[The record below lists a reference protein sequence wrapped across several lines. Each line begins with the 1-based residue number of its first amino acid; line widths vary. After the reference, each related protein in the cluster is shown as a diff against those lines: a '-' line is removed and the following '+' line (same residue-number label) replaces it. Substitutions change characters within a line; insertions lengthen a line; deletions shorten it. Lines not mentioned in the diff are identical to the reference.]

1 MPVYRYAE
9 VLLNFAEAKA
19 ELGELSQTDL
29 NNSINLIRKRAGM
42 PDMSVGNSVDPF
54 LVSKDY
60 GYSNCKDGDILEI
73 RRERS
78 IELFM
83 EHRRYYDL
91 MRWKEGKC
99 IDQPIY
105 GFYVNGAGGIDFTGD
120 GKEDVVFYANGAAK
134 PAVGSGVQTYQI
146 GKDIILSQ
154 ETKGYSC
161 NHHTQDRKPFNEE
174 RDYYYPI
181 PINELS
187 LNPNLTQ
194 NPGWK

>member
-1 MPVYRYAE
+1 M
-9 VLLNFAEAKA
+9 
-19 ELGELSQTDL
+19 
-29 NNSINLIRKRAGM
+29 NLIRKRAGM
-42 PDMSVGNSVDPF
+42 PDMKTGNSVDPF
-54 LVSKDY
+54 LISQDF

-73 RRERS
+73 RRERG

-99 IDQPIY
+99 INQPIY
-105 GFYVNGAGGIDFTGD
+105 GIYVNGAGGIDFTGD
-120 GKEDVVFYANGAAK
+120 GREDVVFYANGGSK
-134 PAVGSGVQTYQI
+134 PAVGAGVQTYEI

-154 ETKGYSC
+154 DSKGYSC
-161 NHHTQDRKPFNEE
+161 NHHTQDRKPFDEN
-174 RDYYYPI
+174 RDYLYPI
-181 PINELS
+181 PTNELS